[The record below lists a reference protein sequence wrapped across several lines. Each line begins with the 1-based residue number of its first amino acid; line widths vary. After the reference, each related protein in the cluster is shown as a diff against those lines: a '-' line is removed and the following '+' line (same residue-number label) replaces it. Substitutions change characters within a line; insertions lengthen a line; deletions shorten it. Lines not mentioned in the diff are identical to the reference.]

1 MRIIISGSGGF
12 LGNAFMDFC
21 KKKGYTFLILK
32 RNGKTTVSELENQV
46 VYFKSLLEEDLINNI
61 KKFNPTVFVNF
72 AWKGV
77 GSNERDSIDQFRYN
91 INLALESVELAH
103 LVGCSKWLGL
113 GSQAEYG
120 LKNHQIN
127 ENDYCTPI
135 SNYGKSK
142 LATSIAALGLCE
154 SLGIQGI
161 WTRVFS
167 VYGEN
172 DHPNALIPTLINK
185 MVLNEE
191 VNVTECNQI
200 WDYLYVEDAIKAIHL
215 LISENVSGIYNLAS
229 GKDII
234 LKEVVNLIKKETN
247 SHSVINFGAIPFS
260 ENSVRHLSA
269 DISKINQNTNWQSE
283 TSLEVGIQKTVSY
296 YLKNK

>member
-12 LGNAFMDFC
+12 LGNAFMGFC
-21 KKKGYTFLILK
+21 KKKGYPFLILK
-32 RNGKTTVSELENQV
+32 RNGKTTISELENQV

-72 AWKGV
+72 AWKDV
-77 GSNERDSIDQFRYN
+77 GSNNRDSIDQFRN
-91 INLALESVELAH
+91 INLVLESVELAH

-127 ENDYCTPI
+127 ENEDCVPI
-135 SNYGKSK
+135 SNYGKAK
-142 LATSIAALGLCE
+142 LASSIAALRLCE

-161 WTRVFS
+161 WARVFS

-185 MVLNEE
+185 MILNEE

-200 WDYLYVEDAIKAIHL
+200 WDYLYIDDAIEAIHS
-215 LISENVSGIYNLAS
+215 LISKNVSGVYNLAS
-229 GKDII
+229 GHDII
-234 LKEVVNLIKKETN
+234 LKKVVNLIKKETKSN
-247 SHSVINFGAIPFS
+247 SIINFGAVPFS
-260 ENSVRHLSA
+260 ENSVRQLSA
-269 DISKINQNTNWQSE
+269 DNSKINQKTNWQSE
-283 TSLEVGIQKTVSY
+283 TSLEEGIKKTVSY